1 MIGPEFLLFSNRSKD
16 SNIFYDLLLLIL
28 IVPILGQI
36 TTYLKDNIPKYT
48 NKLYYKFYK
57 QSVIEFVGY
66 DKIDYGEFIP
76 TYPEAMLSVFRWV
89 IHHKKVKSLRYYN
102 KQKGLFEKSR
112 DECLT
117 DLNYMIVEGKNVELE
132 EGLYMDV
139 DHLKI
144 DDPNLEKKTS
154 IKTNKLTLNLKSV
167 IYNTEYINK
176 FINKCIKFNREYE
189 LNLNKNKIYH
199 FTFKGYDNNYNF
211 NECFHIGVLK
221 DFGYNYNFNECFH
234 IGVLK
239 EINNDDKKNY
249 INKSKPFDNLF
260 FDNKKKLIKRLDKL
274 KDYEYYERT
283 GSRRKVGFLFYG
295 PAGCGKTS
303 CVEEIAEKYRRHI
316 IEVPMSRIK
325 KNSDIEELFNL
336 TRIGCI
342 EFKKEDIIF
351 LFDEID
357 QLGKILHDRNSD
369 NVKKES
375 NKKDKE
381 GEESDKFGNPE
392 DNKED
397 GLTKVIKEYMSIDS
411 CKPNGDDSINLGSL
425 LSRLDGIGNYDGLIT
440 IATTNCIEK
449 LDSALKRP
457 GRLDPYL
464 FDYASK
470 SNIIDIIEKFLQVK
484 LSEEYI
490 QRLPD
495 RDSSLSHTTIIKLTQ
510 DYEEDLEG
518 LITVLESYKKN

>member
-16 SNIFYDLLLLIL
+16 SNIFYDLLLLLL
-28 IVPILGQI
+28 IVPMLGQI
-36 TTYLKDNIPKYT
+36 TTYLKDNIPKYM
-48 NKLYYKFYK
+48 NKLYYKFSK

-66 DKIDYGEFIP
+66 DKLDYGEFIP
-76 TYPEAMLSVFRWV
+76 TYPEAMLAVFRWT
-89 IHHKKVKSLRYYN
+89 IHHKKVNKLRHYN
-102 KQKGLFEKSR
+102 KQRGLWEKSC
-112 DECLT
+112 DEGLT
-117 DLNYMIVEGKNVELE
+117 DLNYMLVEGKNVELE
-132 EGLYMDV
+132 EGIFMDV
-139 DHLKI
+139 DHQRLE
-144 DDPNLEKKTS
+144 DPNLKKTVDV
-154 IKTNKLTLNLKSV
+154 KTNKLTLNLRSA
-167 IYNTEYINK
+167 IHNTEYINK
-176 FINKCIKFNREYE
+176 FVNKCIKFNREYE

-199 FTFKGYDNNYNF
+199 FTFKGYDSNYNF
-211 NECFHIGVLK
+211 NDCFHIS
-221 DFGYNYNFNECFH
+221 
-234 IGVLK
+234 VLK
-239 EINNDDKKNY
+239 EYDYDDKKIS

-260 FDNKKKLIKRLDKL
+260 FDNKEKLIKRLDKL

-303 CVEEIAEKYRRHI
+303 CVEEIAEKYKRHI

-336 TRIGCI
+336 TKIGCT

-369 NVKKES
+369 NGKKES

-381 GEESDKFGNPE
+381 SEEKDKYENPE

-464 FDYASK
+464 FDYANK

-484 LSEEYI
+484 LSEEQI

>member
-28 IVPILGQI
+28 IVPMLGQI
-36 TTYLKDNIPKYT
+36 TTYLKDHIPKYM
-48 NKLYYKFYK
+48 NKLYNKFSN

-66 DKIDYGEFIP
+66 DKLDYGEFIP
-76 TYPEAMLSVFRWV
+76 TYPEAMLSVFRWT
-89 IHHKKVKSLRYYN
+89 IHQKKVKSLRYYN
-102 KQKGLFEKSR
+102 KQKGLWEKSR
-112 DECLT
+112 DEGLT
-117 DLNYMIVEGKNVELE
+117 DLNYMIVEGKNIELE

-139 DHLKI
+139 EHQKLE
-144 DDPNLEKKTS
+144 DPNLKKTVDV
-154 IKTNKLTLNLKSV
+154 KTNKLTLNLRAALH
-167 IYNTEYINK
+167 NTDYINK
-176 FINKCIKFNREYE
+176 FVNKCIKFNREYE
-189 LNLNKNKIYH
+189 LGLNKNKLYH
-199 FTFKGYDNNYNF
+199 FTFKGYDSNYNF
-211 NECFHIGVLK
+211 NECFHIS
-221 DFGYNYNFNECFH
+221 
-234 IGVLK
+234 ILK
-239 EINNDDKKNY
+239 EYDYDDKKIS
-249 INKSKPFDNLF
+249 INKSKPFANLF
-260 FDNKKKLIKRLDKL
+260 FDNKEKLIKRLEKL
-274 KDYEYYERT
+274 KDYEYYKRT
-283 GSRRKVGFLFYG
+283 GSPRKVGLLFYG
-295 PAGCGKTS
+295 PPGCGKTKS
-303 CVEEIAEKYRRHI
+303 VREIAEEYKRHI

-336 TRIGCI
+336 TKIGCT

-357 QLGKILHDRNSD
+357 QLGKILHDRNTDSG
-369 NVKKES
+369 KKES
-375 NKKDKE
+375 DKYVRKREEEKDKSE
-381 GEESDKFGNPE
+381 NSE

-464 FDYASK
+464 FDYANK

-484 LSEEYI
+484 LSEEQI

-510 DYEEDLEG
+510 DYEDDLEG
-518 LITVLESYKKN
+518 LITVLETYKKS

>member
-28 IVPILGQI
+28 IVPMLGQI
-36 TTYLKDNIPKYT
+36 TTYLKDNIPKYM
-48 NKLYYKFYK
+48 NKLYYKFSN

-66 DKIDYGEFIP
+66 DKLDYGEFIP
-76 TYPEAMLSVFRWV
+76 TYPEAMMSVFRWT
-89 IHHKKVKSLRYYN
+89 IHQKKVKSLRHYN
-102 KQKGLFEKSR
+102 KQKGLWEKSR
-112 DECLT
+112 DEGLT
-117 DLNYMIVEGKNVELE
+117 DLNYMIVEGKNIELE

-139 DHLKI
+139 EHQKLE
-144 DDPNLEKKTS
+144 DPNLKKTVDV
-154 IKTNKLTLNLKSV
+154 KTNKLTLNLRSA
-167 IYNTEYINK
+167 IHNTEYINK
-176 FINKCIKFNREYE
+176 FVNKCIKFNREYE

-199 FTFKGYDNNYNF
+199 FTFKGYDSNYNF
-211 NECFHIGVLK
+211 NDCFHIS
-221 DFGYNYNFNECFH
+221 
-234 IGVLK
+234 VLK
-239 EINNDDKKNY
+239 EYDYDDKKIS
-249 INKSKPFDNLF
+249 INKSKPFANLF
-260 FDNKKKLIKRLDKL
+260 FDNKEKLIKRLDKL
-274 KDYEYYERT
+274 KDCEYYERT

-303 CVEEIAEKYRRHI
+303 CVEEIAEKYKRHI

-336 TRIGCI
+336 TKIGCT

-369 NVKKES
+369 NGKKES

-381 GEESDKFGNPE
+381 SEEKDKSENLE

-464 FDYASK
+464 FDYANK

-484 LSEEYI
+484 LSEEQI

>member
-28 IVPILGQI
+28 IVPMLGQI
-36 TTYLKDNIPKYT
+36 TTYLKDTIPKYM
-48 NKLYYKFYK
+48 NKLYYKFSN

-66 DKIDYGEFIP
+66 DKLDYGEFIP
-76 TYPEAMLSVFRWV
+76 TYPEAMLSVFRWT
-89 IHHKKVKSLRYYN
+89 IHQKKVKTLRHYN
-102 KQKGLFEKSR
+102 KQKGLWEKSR
-112 DECLT
+112 DEGLT
-117 DLNYMIVEGKNVELE
+117 DLNYMIVEGKNIELE

-139 DHLKI
+139 DHQKLE
-144 DDPNLEKKTS
+144 DPNLKKTVDV
-154 IKTNKLTLNLKSV
+154 KTNKLTLNLRSA
-167 IYNTEYINK
+167 IHNTEYINK
-176 FINKCIKFNREYE
+176 FVNKCIKFNREYE

-199 FTFKGYDNNYNF
+199 FTFKGYDSSYNF
-211 NECFHIGVLK
+211 NECFHIS
-221 DFGYNYNFNECFH
+221 
-234 IGVLK
+234 ILK
-239 EINNDDKKNY
+239 EYDYDDKKIS
-249 INKSKPFDNLF
+249 INKSKPFANLF
-260 FDNKKKLIKRLDKL
+260 FDNKEKLIKRLDKL

-303 CVEEIAEKYRRHI
+303 CVEEIAEKYKRHI

-336 TRIGCI
+336 TKIGCT

-357 QLGKILHDRNSD
+357 QLGKILHDRNIDSE
-369 NVKKES
+369 KKES
-375 NKKDKE
+375 DKYVRKREEEKDKSE
-381 GEESDKFGNPE
+381 NS
-392 DNKED
+392 ED

-464 FDYASK
+464 FDYANK

-484 LSEEYI
+484 LSEEKI

-495 RDSSLSHTTIIKLTQ
+495 RESSLSHTTIIKLTQ
-510 DYEEDLEG
+510 DYEDDLEG
-518 LITVLESYKKN
+518 LITVLESYKKSCV

>member
-16 SNIFYDLLLLIL
+16 SNIFYDLLLLLL
-28 IVPILGQI
+28 IVPMLGQI
-36 TTYLKDNIPKYT
+36 TTYLKDNIPKYM
-48 NKLYYKFYK
+48 NKLYYKFSK

-66 DKIDYGEFIP
+66 DKLDYGEFIP
-76 TYPEAMLSVFRWV
+76 TYPEAMLAVFRWT
-89 IHHKKVKSLRYYN
+89 IHNKKVKSLRHYN
-102 KQKGLFEKSR
+102 KQRGLWEKSC
-112 DECLT
+112 DEGLT
-117 DLNYMIVEGKNVELE
+117 DLNYMLVEGKNVELE
-132 EGLYMDV
+132 EGIFMDV
-139 DHLKI
+139 DHQRLE
-144 DDPNLEKKTS
+144 DPNLKKTVDV
-154 IKTNKLTLNLKSV
+154 KTNKLTLNLRSA
-167 IYNTEYINK
+167 IYNTDYINK
-176 FINKCIKFNREYE
+176 FVNKCIKFNREYE

-199 FTFKGYDNNYNF
+199 FTFKGYDSNYNF
-211 NECFHIGVLK
+211 NDCFHIS
-221 DFGYNYNFNECFH
+221 
-234 IGVLK
+234 VLK
-239 EINNDDKKNY
+239 EYDYDDKKIS

-260 FDNKKKLIKRLDKL
+260 FDNKEKLIKRLDKL

-303 CVEEIAEKYRRHI
+303 CVEEIAEKYKRHI

-336 TRIGCI
+336 TKIGCT

-369 NVKKES
+369 NGKKES

-381 GEESDKFGNPE
+381 SEEKDKYENPE

-464 FDYASK
+464 FDYANK

-484 LSEEYI
+484 LSEEQI

>member
-16 SNIFYDLLLLIL
+16 SNIFYDLLLLVL

-36 TTYLKDNIPKYT
+36 TSYLKDNIPKYM
-48 NKLYYKFYK
+48 NKLYYKFSK

-76 TYPEAMLSVFRWV
+76 TYPEAMLSVFRWT
-89 IHHKKVKSLRYYN
+89 IHQKKVKSLRYYN
-102 KQKGLFEKSR
+102 KQRGLWEKCR
-112 DECLT
+112 DEGLT
-117 DLNYMIVEGKNVELE
+117 DLNYMIIEGKNIELE

-139 DHLKI
+139 DHQKL
-144 DDPNLEKKTS
+144 DDPSLKKTVDL
-154 IKTNKLTLNLKSV
+154 KTNKLTLNLRSA
-167 IYNTEYINK
+167 IHNTEYINK
-176 FINKCIKFNREYE
+176 FVNKCIKFNREYE
-189 LNLNKNKIYH
+189 LGLNKNKLYH
-199 FTFKGYDNNYNF
+199 FIFKGYDNNYQ
-211 NECFHIGVLK
+211 
-221 DFGYNYNFNECFH
+221 FNECFH

-239 EINNDDKKNY
+239 EYDNEKY

-260 FDNKKKLIKRLDKL
+260 FDNKEKLIKRLDKL
-274 KDYEYYERT
+274 KDLEYYERT

-295 PAGCGKTS
+295 PAGCGKTKS
-303 CVEEIAEKYRRHI
+303 VEDIAEKYKRHI

-336 TRIGCI
+336 TKIGCT

-357 QLGKILHDRNSD
+357 QLGKILHDRNIDSE
-369 NVKKES
+369 KKES
-375 NKKDKE
+375 DKKDKKSDKKDKE
-381 GEESDKFGNPE
+381 IEEKDKFENSE
-392 DNKED
+392 DSKEN
-397 GLTKVIKEYMSIDS
+397 GLTKVIKEYMSMDS
-411 CKPNGDDSINLGSL
+411 CKPNTDDSINLGTL

-510 DYEEDLEG
+510 EYEEDLEG
-518 LITVLESYKKN
+518 LVSVLETFNKS